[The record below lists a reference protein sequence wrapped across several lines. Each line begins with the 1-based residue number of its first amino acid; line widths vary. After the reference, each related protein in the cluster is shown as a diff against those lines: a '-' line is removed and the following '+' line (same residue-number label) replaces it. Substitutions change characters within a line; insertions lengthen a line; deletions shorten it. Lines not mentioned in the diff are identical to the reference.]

1 MYVRVGGYC
10 QPRSHSIRLVAGVWC
25 IGTFFL
31 VNSYTSTL
39 VSLITKP
46 VQVPVINSIYDL
58 PNKPNVYVAIEA
70 GMGLNRIIS
79 NSQSG
84 ILKYLDDTLKN
95 EPNIR
100 CSTLTQC
107 LEKVVDGTHVFAE
120 ALIMKF
126 IFFILIVIFS
136 I

>member
-1 MYVRVGGYC
+1 MYVFVGGYC
-10 QPRSHSIRLVAGVWC
+10 HPRNHSVRLVAGAWC

-46 VQVPVINSIYDL
+46 VQVPIINSVYDL

-70 GMGLNRIIS
+70 GMGLNRILS

-84 ILKYLDDTLKN
+84 ILKYLDNTLKN
-95 EPNIR
+95 ETNIR
-100 CSTLTQC
+100 CSTLKQC

-120 ALIMKF
+120 VRTMKILCF
-126 IFFILIVIFS
+126 ISIIIFS